1 MAKKI
6 DYNAR
11 NFAAVRQQLIEFI
24 QKYYPETFS
33 DFNDASVGMMLLE
46 LNAAVGDM
54 LSFHTDR
61 MFNETQINYA
71 QERSSVL
78 ELARTF
84 GLNIPGKRPSITIVD
99 WTVTNIPVKGDTFDE
114 SYAPKILKG
123 SQASGAGKVFELLE
137 DCDFASPFTTGGI
150 PNRLIIPNIDGTGTI
165 QNYSLTKR
173 EIMLNG
179 ISKTFKKVLNRND
192 YKPFLEVVLPEQNV
206 LSIENIITKEGTN
219 FINQPTEEE
228 FNDFDLSWYEVPA
241 LAQAQ
246 VYVEDENTISDREG
260 VVVGKWKNAPQRF
273 IKEYTDNGFCKIIF
287 GAGQADTSE
296 LNEFIGCRGQVDRIG
311 NIINN
316 SSLGEIPQT
325 DNTLFIRYRIGGGED
340 TNIGPNTIT
349 SLGTIIPI
357 INGDDSQINRVIRE
371 SISVNNPIPALGGKE
386 EPSVD
391 EIRNLVRY
399 NFSAQDRCVT
409 IKDYQSRIPLMPG
422 QFGVPFRT
430 GVWEERNKIN
440 VSILALDENG
450 KLTTQ
455 STSALKQNIAEYLA
469 DFRMINDYVTIKN
482 GRVYNLSF
490 EIDVFAEKAIPK
502 GQVISGV
509 INQVKDY
516 FDINKWDMGDNI
528 YISQLVENINNV
540 GGVLNVTDLRVFNKV
555 NENGK
560 YSLNEVA
567 QPYID
572 EETRQI
578 DLLGRYTLF
587 GEPNGMFEIKYPN
600 KDIKVTI
607 STS

>member
-1 MAKKI
+1 MIKKI

-11 NFAAVRQQLIEFI
+11 NFADVRQQLIEFI

-173 EIMLNG
+173 EIMVNG
-179 ISKTFKKVLNRND
+179 ITKTFKKVLTRSD
-192 YKPFLEVVLPEQNV
+192 YVPFLEVVLPEDNV
-206 LSIENIITKEGTN
+206 LSVENIITKEGTN

-228 FNDFDLSWYEVPA
+228 YADFDLNWYEVPA
-241 LAQAQ
+241 LAQSQ
-246 VYVEDENTISDREG
+246 VYVVDENTVSDREG
-260 VVVGKWKNAPQRF
+260 VVVGKWKNSPQRF

-287 GAGQADTSE
+287 GAGDQDTSE
-296 LNEFIGCRGQVDRIG
+296 LNEFVGCKGQIDRIG
-311 NIINN
+311 KTVNN
-316 SSLGEIPQT
+316 LSLGEIPQT
-325 DNTLFIRYRIGGGED
+325 DNTLYVRYRVGGGED

-349 SLGTIIPI
+349 SLGTVTPI
-357 INGDDSQINRVIRE
+357 INGDDSNINRIIGE

-386 EPSVD
+386 QPSVD

-399 NFSAQDRCVT
+399 NFSSQNRCVT

-430 GVWEERNKIN
+430 GVWEERNKVN
-440 VSILALDENG
+440 VSILALDSSG

-469 DFRMINDYVTIKN
+469 DYRMLNDYVTIKN
-482 GRVYNLSF
+482 GRVLNLGF
-490 EIDVFAEKAIPK
+490 EIDVFAEKSVPK

-509 INQVKDY
+509 VNQVKDY
-516 FDINKWDMGDNI
+516 MDINKWDMGDNI

-555 NENGK
+555 NENGV

-572 EETRQI
+572 DETRQI

-587 GEPNGMFEIKYPN
+587 GEPNAMFEIKFPN

>member
-1 MAKKI
+1 MVKKI

-11 NFAAVRQQLIEFI
+11 NFADVRRQLIEFI

-99 WTVTNIPVKGDTFDE
+99 WTVTNIPVKGDTFDV

-137 DCDFASPFTTGGI
+137 DCDFSSPFTTGGI

-173 EIMLNG
+173 EIMVNG
-179 ISKTFKKVLNRND
+179 ITKTFKKVLTQSD
-192 YKPFLEVVLPEQNV
+192 YKPFLEIVLPEDNV

-228 FNDFDLSWYEVPA
+228 YADFDLNWYEVPA
-241 LAQAQ
+241 LAQSQ
-246 VYVEDENTISDREG
+246 VYVVDDNAVSDREG
-260 VVVGKWKNAPQRF
+260 VVVGKWKNSPQRF

-287 GAGQADTSE
+287 GAGDQDVSE
-296 LNEFIGCRGQVDRIG
+296 LNEFVGCRGQIDRIG
-311 NIINN
+311 KTVNN
-316 SSLGEIPQT
+316 LSLGEIPQT
-325 DNTLFIRYRIGGGED
+325 DNTLYVRYRVGGGED

-349 SLGTIIPI
+349 SLGTVTPI
-357 INGDDSQINRVIRE
+357 INGDDSDINRIIGQ

-386 EPSVD
+386 QPSVD

-399 NFSAQDRCVT
+399 NFSAQNRCVT

-430 GVWEERNKIN
+430 GVYEERNKVN
-440 VSILALDENG
+440 VSILALDENS

-482 GRVYNLSF
+482 GRVLNLAF
-490 EIDVFAEKAIPK
+490 EIDVFAEKAVPK

-509 INQVKDY
+509 IKQVTDY
-516 FDINKWDMGDNI
+516 MDINKWDMGDNI

-540 GGVLNVTDLRVFNKV
+540 GGVLNVTDLRIFNKV

-572 EETRQI
+572 DETRQI

-587 GEPNGMFEIKYPN
+587 GEPNAMFEVKYPN

>member
-11 NFAAVRQQLIEFI
+11 NFSDVRQQLVEFI

-71 QERSSVL
+71 QERSSLL

-84 GLNIPGKRPSITIVD
+84 GLKIPGKRPSLTIVD
-99 WTVTNIPVKGDTFDE
+99 WTVTNIPVNGATFDI

-123 SQASGAGKVFELLE
+123 SQAVGAGKVFELLE
-137 DCDFASPFTTGGI
+137 DSDFSSPFTTGGI
-150 PNRLIIPNIDGTGTI
+150 PNRLIIPNIDGNGII
-165 QNYSLTKR
+165 QNYTLVKR
-173 EIMLNG
+173 EIMVNGFTKIFKRTLN
-179 ISKTFKKVLNRND
+179 SSD
-192 YKPFLEVVLPEQNV
+192 YKPFLEIILPEDNV

-219 FINQPTEEE
+219 LITSPTEE
-228 FNDFDLSWYEVPA
+228 DFSNFEINWYEVPA
-241 LAQAQ
+241 LAQSEIYT
-246 VYVEDENTISDREG
+246 VDENAISDQDG
-260 VVVGKWKNAPQRF
+260 IVVGKWRNSPKRF
-273 IKEYTDNGFCKIIF
+273 ISEYTDNGFCKIIF
-287 GAGQADTSE
+287 GGGDADISE
-296 LNEFIGCRGQVDRIG
+296 LNEFIGCKGQVDRIG

-316 SSLGEIPQT
+316 NSLGEIPSPS
-325 DNTLFIRYRIGGGED
+325 NTLYVRYRVGGGED
-340 TNIGPNTIT
+340 TNIGVNVVTG
-349 SLGTIIPI
+349 LGIISTV
-357 INGDDSQINRVIRE
+357 INGDDSDINNTIRN

-386 EPSVD
+386 EPSLE

-399 NFSAQDRCVT
+399 NFSAQNRCVT
-409 IKDYQSRIPLMPG
+409 IKDYQSRVPLMPG
-422 QFGVPFRT
+422 KFGVPFRT
-430 GVWEERNKIN
+430 GVWEDRNKIN
-440 VSILALDENG
+440 VSILALDENS

-455 STSALKQNIAEYLA
+455 STSTLKQNIAEYLA
-469 DFRMINDYVTIKN
+469 DFRMLNDYVNITN
-482 GRVYNLSF
+482 GRVLNLGF
-490 EIDVFAEKAIPK
+490 EIDIFADKAVPK
-502 GQVISGV
+502 GEVISGV
-509 INQVKDY
+509 INSVKEY
-516 FDINKWDMGDNI
+516 MDINKWDMGDNI

-540 GGVLNVTDLRVFNKV
+540 AGVLNVTDLRIYNKV
-555 NENGK
+555 NENGQ

-572 EETRQI
+572 DVKRQI
-578 DLLGRYTLF
+578 DLLGKYTLF
-587 GEPNGMFEIKYPN
+587 GEPNAMFEIKYPN

>member
-1 MAKKI
+1 
-6 DYNAR
+6 
-11 NFAAVRQQLIEFI
+11 
-24 QKYYPETFS
+24 
-33 DFNDASVGMMLLE
+33 MMLLE

-99 WTVTNIPVKGDTFDE
+99 WTVTNIPVKGDTFDI

-123 SQASGAGKVFELLE
+123 SQATGAGKVFELLE
-137 DCDFASPFTTGGI
+137 DCDFSSPFTTGGI

-173 EIMLNG
+173 EIMING
-179 ISKTFKKVLNRND
+179 ITKTFKKVLTRTD
-192 YKPFLEVVLPEQNV
+192 YKPFLEVVLPEDNV

-228 FNDFDLSWYEVPA
+228 YSDFDLNWYEVPA
-241 LAQAQ
+241 LAQSQ
-246 VYVEDENTISDREG
+246 VYIVDDNGVSDREG
-260 VVVGKWKNAPQRF
+260 VVVGKWKNSPQRF
-273 IKEYTDNGFCKIIF
+273 ISEYTNNGFCKIIF
-287 GAGQADTSE
+287 GAGDQDTSE
-296 LNEFIGCRGQVDRIG
+296 LNEFIGCKGQIDRIG
-311 NIINN
+311 KTVNN
-316 SSLGEIPQT
+316 LSLGEIPQT
-325 DNTLFIRYRIGGGED
+325 DNTLYVRYRVGGGED

-349 SLGTIIPI
+349 TLGTVTPI
-357 INGDDSQINRVIRE
+357 INGDDSNINRIIGQ

-386 EPSVD
+386 QPSVD

-399 NFSAQDRCVT
+399 NFSAQNRCVT
-409 IKDYQSRIPLMPG
+409 IKDYQSRVPLMPG

-430 GVWEERNKIN
+430 GVWEERNKVN
-440 VSILALDENG
+440 VSILALDENSN
-450 KLTTQ
+450 LTTQ
-455 STSALKQNIAEYLA
+455 ATSALKQNIAEYLA
-469 DFRMINDYVTIKN
+469 DYRMLNDYVTIKN
-482 GRVYNLSF
+482 GRVLNLGF
-490 EIDVFAEKAIPK
+490 EIDIFAEKSVPK

-509 INQVKDY
+509 INQVKEY
-516 FDINKWDMGDNI
+516 LDINKWDMGDNI

-572 EETRQI
+572 DETRQI

-587 GEPNGMFEIKYPN
+587 GEPNAMFEIKYPN